1 MMALKKDRVGSM
13 NRKAIYVATSH
24 DCAANLA
31 GEAYLIKEDLE
42 HILYLWVNDPCIV
55 IGRFQN
61 PYSECNLER
70 MEEQGV
76 QLVRRKSGGGAV
88 YHDRGNLCFTLIG
101 NKESST
107 KEENFA
113 LILDGLAKLGI
124 KAELSGRN
132 DILSEGKKISGNA
145 FQTTATKFCH
155 HGTLLITSD
164 LSVMANYLTPSST
177 KLASKAVKS
186 VSSRVGN
193 LSEVKQDITTKEVED
208 ALIKAFCDKY
218 GPTHVTSIDFKQLQ
232 EAQADYHTFSDRAL
246 ILEKTPQFS
255 HFLHH
260 RFSWGECSIHM
271 DIHMSK
277 ISQVRLFTDSLDTS
291 LPERIIKELE
301 GLSYAKSALQD
312 AQTKCDD
319 KHVQELLT
327 YLIEQL

>member
-1 MMALKKDRVGSM
+1 M
-13 NRKAIYVATSH
+13 NRRAIYIATSH

-31 GEAYLIKEDLE
+31 GEAFLIKEELD

-70 MEEQGV
+70 MDEEGV

-88 YHDRGNLCFTLIG
+88 YHDGGNLCFTLIG
-101 NKESST
+101 DKKSST

-113 LILDGLAKLGI
+113 LILAGLAKLGI

-186 VSSRVGN
+186 VASRVGN
-193 LSEVKQDITTKEVED
+193 LSEVEHDITTQEVEN
-208 ALIKAFCDKY
+208 ALIEAFCDKY
-218 GPTHVTSIDFKQLQ
+218 GATHVTPINFKQLK
-232 EAQADYHTFSDRAL
+232 EAQDDYHQFGDRAL
-246 ILEKTPQFS
+246 ILEKTPQFT

-260 RFSWGECSIHM
+260 RFSWGECSLHM
-271 DIHMSK
+271 DVHKTK
-277 ISQVRLFTDSLDTS
+277 IQQVRLFTDALDTS
-291 LPERIIKELE
+291 LPEKIVKKLE
-301 GLSYAKSALQD
+301 GLSYAKSALLD
-312 AQTKCDD
+312 AGAACKEAD
-319 KHVQELLT
+319 VQELLT
-327 YLIEQL
+327 YLSEKL